1 MPLEYPEQ
9 PDGIIFS
16 VDFNIGDVPPDASL
30 FFDDYEINI
39 LDVYKHVNAN
49 RLKLYSVYCP
59 PTALPIILYKDGT
72 QIVLEED
79 NQMKILKLQDKSF
92 SKSFKFFINK
102 QKMEV
107 GPGLTPGMIR
117 QIIDYENSDIARDHN
132 RVYFFDFDMVLNQ
145 LSGLDFSFL
154 SIKDTHDSLLHQY
167 AKYLFSDHIGAEP
180 PGGRLTLLQNMFRT
194 IGPDRIYIV
203 TSNPFANKEI
213 IYKNGNRT
221 PNPYLSYFIAILQIL
236 LPNFEPSHLV
246 CANSKNQPPLY
257 NKKSSVI
264 VDILNKRAE
273 TMHKSVRPSA
283 RPSAIDKPLSAH
295 VRRPSARHIRV
306 KGGSKRRMRVRCTR
320 RKRRITG

>member
-117 QIIDYENSDIARDHN
+117 QIIDYENSDIARAHN

-154 SIKDTHDSLLHQY
+154 SIKDDSLLHQY
-167 AKYLFSDHIGAEP
+167 AKYLFSDHIGNIA
-180 PGGRLTLLQNMFRT
+180 NF
-194 IGPDRIYIV
+194 V
-203 TSNPFANKEI
+203 TQ
-213 IYKNGNRT
+213 
-221 PNPYLSYFIAILQIL
+221 L
-236 LPNFEPSHLV
+236 
-246 CANSKNQPPLY
+246 
-257 NKKSSVI
+257 
-264 VDILNKRAE
+264 
-273 TMHKSVRPSA
+273 
-283 RPSAIDKPLSAH
+283 
-295 VRRPSARHIRV
+295 
-306 KGGSKRRMRVRCTR
+306 
-320 RKRRITG
+320 